1 MKKTT
6 YLKTLLLSCLLAPLA
21 GKAQVTQ
28 DSTAQRLTL
37 QECVEYA
44 LKNQAEV
51 QQAQLQEEIGESQIK
66 AQLAGWLPQV
76 SANYALSH
84 NIKRQQSVF
93 GDQVVTLGQKYTSNI
108 NFQAN
113 QTLYSNDLLL
123 ASRAARF
130 TRLALD
136 QSTQA
141 TKINTVVEV
150 SKAFYNI
157 LLSQEQLRILQ
168 ENIQRQE
175 KQYKDARAQYEQ
187 GLVDKTDYQ
196 RASITLNSI
205 KADRKR
211 TQEAIKASTAVLQE
225 LMGLPLGQPLT
236 LAYDY
241 QQMQQNIYLDTTQQV
256 TFANRVEYQQIQNQR
271 QIQGLNTRY
280 YRWAFLPTAS
290 VFANYNPTFF
300 SSSFSDLYRQSYP
313 TSAVGLQVGIPLF
326 QGGRRLQNV
335 RISQLQEQGLD
346 VELLGVQ
353 RRINT
358 EYQRALANYKSDFQD
373 WLTLQENV
381 KLAEEVYNILKLQY
395 NEGIKTYLDLII
407 AETDLRTAQLN
418 YYNALYN
425 VLASKL
431 DVQRALGTI
440 TVNE

>member
-6 YLKTLLLSCLLAPLA
+6 YLLSIAFSCLLASPRLQ
-21 GKAQVTQ
+21 AQVTQ
-28 DSTAQRLTL
+28 DSTAGRFTL

-44 LKNQAEV
+44 LKNQAQV
-51 QQAQLQEEIGESQIK
+51 QQAQLEEEIGESQIK
-66 AQLAGWLPQV
+66 AQLSGWLPQLG
-76 SANYALSH
+76 ANYALTH

-93 GDQVVTLGQKYTSNI
+93 GDQVITIGQKYTSNI
-108 NFQAN
+108 NLQAN
-113 QTLYSNDLLL
+113 QMLYSNELLL

-130 TRLALD
+130 TRTALD
-136 QSTQA
+136 LNTKS

-168 ENIQRQE
+168 ENILRQE
-175 KQYKDARAQYEQ
+175 KQYRDARAQYEQ

-196 RASITLNSI
+196 RATITLNSI
-205 KADRKR
+205 RADRKR

-225 LMGLPLGQPLT
+225 LMGLPMGQPLA

-241 QQMQQNIYLDTTQQV
+241 NQMQQNIYVDTTQNV
-256 TFANRVEYQQIQNQR
+256 TFASRVEFQQLQTQR
-271 QIQGLNTRY
+271 QIQDLNTRY
-280 YRWAFLPTAS
+280 YRWGFLPTAS
-290 VFANYNPTFF
+290 AFVNYNPNFF
-300 SSSFSDLYRQSYP
+300 SANFSDLYSQSYP
-313 TSAVGLQVGIPLF
+313 TSAVGLQVGIPIF
-326 QGGRRLQNV
+326 QGGRRMQNV
-335 RISQLQEQGLD
+335 RISELQAQSLD
-346 VELLGVQ
+346 LELTNLQ

-358 EYQRALANYKSDFQD
+358 EYQRALANYKSDYTD

-381 KLAEEVYNILKLQY
+381 ALATEVYNVIKLQY
-395 NEGIKTYLDLII
+395 NEGIKTYLDLIV

-431 DVQRALGTI
+431 EVQRALGTI
-440 TVNE
+440 AVTE